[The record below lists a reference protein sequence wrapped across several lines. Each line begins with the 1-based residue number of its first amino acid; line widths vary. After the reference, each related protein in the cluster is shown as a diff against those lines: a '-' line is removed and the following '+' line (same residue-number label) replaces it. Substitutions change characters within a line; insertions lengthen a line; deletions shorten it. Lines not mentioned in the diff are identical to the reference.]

1 MARVHK
7 PGDLTKWVNLSPAV
21 NKANAKYTLTETLGL
36 FMPMPLE
43 GKFVAIPRITQRDNL
58 LEDIQWGAR
67 AQTIEGD
74 TKAYLSLMVPRFPTT
89 DSILPTDIGN
99 NYRWEDV
106 IEGEQPETL
115 VAVRDRKMSK
125 HRQAFMDTWE
135 KARMQLIIDGT
146 VYAPNGTVVTNFYTE
161 FGETRDDVAMS
172 LNDETVDV
180 QSEVEEIIA
189 SIQDNIKNGSVPGRF
204 MAICGSTFFAALVK
218 HPYVKEAAKW
228 VEFGGQREDVLVGRL
243 GNNLGLD
250 ARYRALDFGGIYWVQ
265 DRKFMTA
272 AEARVFPLDVPE
284 MFITYFAPHELT
296 FGVQGQAAQQIY
308 YFEKL
313 IDDLPQEIKIH
324 VESNFMNAC
333 MYPQAIVRVT
343 IAA

>member
-36 FMPMPLE
+36 FEPFPLE
-43 GKFVAIPRITQRDNL
+43 GKYVSIPRITQRDNL

-74 TKAYLSLMVPRFPTT
+74 TKAYLTLMVPRFPTT
-89 DSILPTDIGN
+89 DSILPTDLGN

-115 VAVRDRKMSK
+115 VAVRDRKMAK

-146 VYAPNGTVVTNFYTE
+146 VYAPNGTVVTNFFTE
-161 FGETRDDVAMS
+161 FGVSQTTKSLS
-172 LNDETVDV
+172 LNDETVDIHA
-180 QSEVEEIIA
+180 EIEPIIA
-189 SIQDNIKNGSVPGRF
+189 AIQDNVKNGGVPGRF
-204 MAICGSTFFAALVK
+204 LAIAGSTFFQKLVG
-218 HPYVKEAAKW
+218 HPYVKETAKW
-228 VEFGGQREDVLVGRL
+228 VEIGGDRADILAGRL
-243 GNNLGLD
+243 GNRLGLD
-250 ARYRALDFGGIYWVQ
+250 SRYRALDFGGIYWVQ

-272 AEARVFPLDVPE
+272 TEARVFPLDVPN
-284 MFITYFAPHELT
+284 MFLTYFAPHELT
-296 FGVQGQAAQQIY
+296 FGVQGTAAQQIY

-324 VESNFMNAC
+324 VESNFMNAV
-333 MYPQAIVRVT
+333 MYPDAIIRVT